1 MALNLDRRLSI
12 TQDFLKLAQ
21 SNWIGFAQ
29 TEHLIQYFKVPEDDY
44 EAKIFLLTRL
54 SELARELPMKAYASE
69 ETRKSLLDAIQNALD
84 HYIEEEDE
92 VFAES
97 NIGETPTQKENSK

>member
-1 MALNLDRRLSI
+1 MALNLDQRLNL

-29 TEHLIQYFKVPEDDY
+29 TEHLLQYFHVPEEDY

-97 NIGETPTQKENSK
+97 SIGETPTQKENSK